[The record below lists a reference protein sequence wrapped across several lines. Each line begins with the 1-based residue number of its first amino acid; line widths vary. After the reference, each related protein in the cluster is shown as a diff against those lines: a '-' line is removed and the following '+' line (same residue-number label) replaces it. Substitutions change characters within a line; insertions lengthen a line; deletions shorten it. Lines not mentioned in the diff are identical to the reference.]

1 MENAVELPDES
12 EDNPLWAYALSAWGK
27 AGVENTCCALQD
39 DYNLNV
45 NFLLYCCWM
54 ATQSIKIS
62 EAELLQQ
69 IKELRYWDH
78 EVVLPLRQ
86 ARRALGKI
94 RSAEVNDLKE
104 KVKACELDAEKVFHD
119 EIYGSFCKL
128 NKIAELIEPAELEK
142 KNIVLTAVSNKKDLD
157 KKENEE
163 LAARNRHFSAIA
175 LHNLE
180 HYTAIFGKA
189 KAGALKKNM
198 LTLIGLLEE

>member
-1 MENAVELPDES
+1 MENAVELTKES
-12 EDNPLWAYALSAWGK
+12 EENPLWSYALSAWGK

-54 ATQSIKIS
+54 ATLSIKIS
-62 EAELLQQ
+62 EPELLQQ
-69 IKELRYWDH
+69 VKELRYWDH

-94 RSAEVNDLKE
+94 RSTEVNVLKE
-104 KVKACELDAEKVFHD
+104 KVKACELDAEEVFHD

-128 NKIAELIEPAELEK
+128 NKTAEPVDPKDSEK
-142 KNIVLTAVSNKKDLD
+142 KNIVLAAVSNKKDLD
-157 KKENEE
+157 KKEHEE
-163 LAARNRHFSAIA
+163 LAARNRRFSTIA

-189 KAGALKKNM
+189 KAGALKKNV
-198 LTLIGLLEE
+198 LTLVGLLEE